1 MEELLERIA
10 TALETGNTLT
20 QQWLDLNVQWRQ
32 ENVERGEREAAAY
45 QEWLEWQRQQK
56 IEEREHLVQWQE
68 GGIEKIIT
76 ARKEQD
82 EIMLALQ
89 RELLIGEKRD
99 DG

>member
-32 ENVERGEREAAAY
+32 ENVEKGERDAALG
-45 QEWLEWQRQQK
+45 QQWLEWNRQQK
-56 IEEREHLVQWQE
+56 MEERAQLEQWQE
-68 GGIEKIIT
+68 VGVEKILT

-82 EIMLALQ
+82 ELMLALQ
-89 RELLIGEKRD
+89 RELLTGGN

>member
-1 MEELLERIA
+1 MNELLERIA

-32 ENVERGEREAAAY
+32 ENVEKGERDAALG
-45 QEWLEWQRQQK
+45 QHWLEWQKQQK
-56 IEEREHLVQWQE
+56 MEERAQLEQWQE
-68 GGIEKIIT
+68 VGVEKILT

-82 EIMLALQ
+82 ELMLALQ
-89 RELLIGEKRD
+89 RELLTGGN